1 MEFNSPPEVK
11 DEQCIFH
18 QAHQAGARTFLSG
31 IPRFCGTLSS
41 KATQGTITGRV
52 ASLLPYKDVT
62 AQEALDMLRRKI
74 RH

>member
-18 QAHQAGARTFLSG
+18 QAGARTFPSG